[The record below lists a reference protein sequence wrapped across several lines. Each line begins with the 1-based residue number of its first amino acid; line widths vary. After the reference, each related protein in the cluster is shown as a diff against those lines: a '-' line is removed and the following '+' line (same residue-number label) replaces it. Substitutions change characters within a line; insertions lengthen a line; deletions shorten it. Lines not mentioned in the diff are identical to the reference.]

1 MAAEFS
7 FEGVDAPVSGKLTGE
22 IRRTPSE
29 ESREL
34 TKVVNRRRQIAAKR
48 RLEFVRPFFRPT
60 EFAGQSQLVVA
71 LFNVELLDLD
81 LAVVERRADHH
92 RVRGPIAPGQ
102 SAELRPKRGG
112 GMAKIAH
119 PAPNRELARVERTAR
134 PVIP

>member
-60 EFAGQSQLVVA
+60 EFAGQSELVVA
-71 LFNVELLDLD
+71 LFNVELLHLD
-81 LAVVERRADHH
+81 FAVVERRADHH
-92 RVRGPIAPGQ
+92 RVGGAIAPGQ
-102 SAELRPKRGG
+102 AADLGPESGG
-112 GMAKIAH
+112 GMGKVVH
-119 PAPNRELARVERTAR
+119 FAPDSEFGGVERT
-134 PVIP
+134 PGPL